1 MKFILGHKLGMTQV
15 FDSTG
20 KVIPV
25 TLVQAGP
32 CQVTQV
38 KDETKDKYRAV
49 QLGFGRRKH
58 LTKPVAGHLKDLD
71 SFRYLREF
79 RVGADAKF
87 KRGDKVT
94 AEIFKDGE
102 KVKVIAWSKGK
113 GFQGVVKRHHFRGHP
128 ATHGHRHDERM
139 PGSTGSR
146 FPQHTR
152 KGIRMAGRMG
162 HDRVT
167 RQTQV
172 VKVDQAAGILAIKGP
187 LPGAPKTLVQIHTL
201 E

>member
-1 MKFILGHKLGMTQV
+1 MKFILGQKLGMTQV
-15 FDSTG
+15 FDQSG
-20 KVIPV
+20 KVTPV

-38 KDETKDKYRAV
+38 KDETKDKYRAI

-71 SFRYLREF
+71 NFRYLREF
-79 RVGADAKF
+79 RVSTDAKF
-87 KRGDKVT
+87 KRGDTVT
-94 AEIFKDGE
+94 AEIFKDGD
-102 KVKVIAWSKGK
+102 KVKIIAWSKGK
-113 GFQGVVKRHHFRGHP
+113 GFQGVVKRHHFAGHP

-162 HDRVT
+162 HERVT
-167 RQTQV
+167 RQTSV
-172 VKVDQAAGILAIKGP
+172 VKVDSAAGILAIKGP